1 MRVWVGVCLVAAIT
15 LAACGRNPRPL
26 AAEPAAITLPADGF
40 SRARI
45 VFAAAGAAVS
55 VVDGRHRARIES
67 VFTSGAS
74 TEAVLRAGV
83 LPGEATVEATAAG
96 FAPARVRVSVTP
108 DLTDADR
115 DGLPDALALTDEAD
129 RAAFVDWF
137 ATIAEAQYADSE
149 LPAEINDCAALLRF
163 AYREALRQHDSAQ
176 AAALRMPVLPAS
188 AGVQKYQYPY
198 TPLGA
203 NLFRTPAGFAEF
215 ADAETLMRL
224 NTGLITRDVRN
235 AAPGDL
241 LFYRQLDQNM
251 PFHAMVYVGPSRLQ
265 PGGAPVVV
273 YHTGPIGKHP
283 GEIRRVTISELLRH
297 PSPRWR
303 PVAGNSNFL
312 GFFRWNILNS
322 PGLTGWISSP
332 APAWRN
338 VLEESS

>member
-1 MRVWVGVCLVAAIT
+1 MRVRVGVCAVAAIA
-15 LAACGRNPRPL
+15 LAACARTPRPL
-26 AAEPAAITLPADGF
+26 TAEPAAITLRADGF
-40 SRARI
+40 STARI

-55 VVDGRHRARIES
+55 VVEGRNRARIES
-67 VFTSGAS
+67 VFTSGES

-96 FAPARVRVSVTP
+96 FAPARVRVSVAP
-108 DLTDADR
+108 DSSDADS

-137 ATIAEAQYADSE
+137 VTLAEAQYAAPA
-149 LPAEINDCAALLRF
+149 LPPEINDCAALLRF
-163 AYREALRQHDSAQ
+163 AYREALREHDSAQ
-176 AAALRMPVLPAS
+176 AAALRLPVLPAS
-188 AGVQKYQYPY
+188 GGVRKYQYPY

-224 NTGLITRDVRN
+224 NTRLVTRDARN

-241 LFYRQLDQNM
+241 LFYRQLDQSM
-251 PFHAMVYVGPSRLQ
+251 PFHAMVYVGPSRLEA
-265 PGGAPVVV
+265 GGAPVVV
-273 YHTGPIGKHP
+273 YHTGPIGKQP
-283 GEIRRVTISELLRH
+283 GEIRRLTLDALLRH

-303 PVAGNSNFL
+303 PVTGNSNFL

-322 PGLTGWISSP
+322 PGLVGRSGSP
-332 APAWRN
+332 GLARRG
-338 VLEESS
+338 VLEES